1 MMKKK
6 ANIGWTLLGRA
17 ALVFCTP
24 LGAIPAIFYG
34 IYFYPDQFARN
45 IERGKPVVQAV
56 YGYRS
61 ATGLYP
67 ARLDDLV
74 PAYIA
79 AVPEAWQYTPP
90 SGERPPR
97 LQLHGAFHS
106 FLNYYFAGPNN
117 SKLPPWM
124 SPEGW
129 EYNQEGTLHFQG
141 RDRFP
146 VTPFQKSKDELSAV
160 RLQELR
166 RRVHVAKKDSGLLDA
181 YTQLISELVRLGRLD
196 EARNTCRECIDG
208 LDARWCLMALA
219 ELDLRRGETA
229 GLDVFVAWTKQSP
242 SFPRYYAVAQ
252 IYRQHGKT
260 AEALAALR
268 EGLTHTL
275 ERRNGEET
283 YGPEYACYE
292 SALFAYRNGRH
303 DLALAIC
310 DRWEQYV
317 KRSATASGAITR
329 SALRRISRRAG
340 TRRRYRRLP
349 ALFGRIENTK
359 RGRTIYQPWSKPSKY
374 ATGASSTNPASFGR
388 TTQSSSTR
396 SSRPKEMKTS
406 GVPQPL
412 AAPNV
417 SREP

>member
-1 MMKKK
+1 
-6 ANIGWTLLGRA
+6 
-17 ALVFCTP
+17 
-24 LGAIPAIFYG
+24 
-34 IYFYPDQFARN
+34 
-45 IERGKPVVQAV
+45 
-56 YGYRS
+56 
-61 ATGLYP
+61 
-67 ARLDDLV
+67 
-74 PAYIA
+74 
-79 AVPEAWQYTPP
+79 
-90 SGERPPR
+90 
-97 LQLHGAFHS
+97 
-106 FLNYYFAGPNN
+106 
-117 SKLPPWM
+117 M

-129 EYNQEGTLHFQG
+129 EYNQEGTPHFQG

-160 RLQELR
+160 RVQELR
-166 RRVHVAKKDSGLLDA
+166 RRVDVAKRDIGLLDA

-229 GLDVFVAWTKQSP
+229 GLDAFVAWTKQSP

-275 ERRNGEET
+275 ERRNDEET

-310 DRWEQYV
+310 ARWEQYV
-317 KRSATASGAITR
+317 QAQRYGERSYHAVRAASYLATGRHSE
-329 SALRRISRRAG
+329 ALQEVARAVRENREHK
-340 TRRRYRRLP
+340 TWADNLP
-349 ALFGRIENTK
+349 ALERAIQVND
-359 RGRTIYQPWSKPSKY
+359 
-374 ATGASSTNPASFGR
+374 TGFVYEPGEL
-388 TTQSSSTR
+388 R
-396 SSRPKEMKTS
+396 SDDPIFLNEI
-406 GVPQPL
+406 Q
-412 AAPNV
+412 
-417 SREP
+417 